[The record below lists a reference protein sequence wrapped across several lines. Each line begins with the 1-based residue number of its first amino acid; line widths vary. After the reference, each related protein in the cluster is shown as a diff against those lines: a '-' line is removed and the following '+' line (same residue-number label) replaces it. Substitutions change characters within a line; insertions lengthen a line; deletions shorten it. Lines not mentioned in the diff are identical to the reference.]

1 VDITYSTVP
10 GAGALHQLRTRG
22 GQHFGVLVDR
32 AGRCS
37 LLIYDADDPDDAD
50 VPVQVIVMEQDEADR
65 IAEILHSRP
74 LPDRLA
80 DVERRLAEL
89 TGMAS

>member
-1 VDITYSTVP
+1 MDITYNTVP
-10 GAGALHQLRTRG
+10 GVGAVHQFRTRG
-22 GQHFGVLVDR
+22 GQRFGVLVER

-37 LLIYDADDPDDAD
+37 LLIYDAGDPD
-50 VPVQVIVMEQDEADR
+50 VPVQTIVMQPDEADQV
-65 IAEILHSRP
+65 AEILHSRS

-89 TGMAS
+89 SGMLA